1 MRARLAVR
9 MIGSS
14 AKGGEDM
21 TTMVRWSPLRD
32 LDAIERRFQRLLG
45 DSAWT
50 APGVLP
56 ATDVYETDGE
66 YIVELEVPG
75 FEQRELGIEVTGHL
89 LTVTGERKEEK
100 ETQEKAFRLH
110 ERLEDRFERRFELP
124 READTEHVRATFEK
138 GVLTVHAPKAARPRA
153 KKIAISKA

>member
-1 MRARLAVR
+1 
-9 MIGSS
+9 
-14 AKGGEDM
+14 M

-32 LDAIERRFQRLLG
+32 LDAIERRLQRLL
-45 DSAWT
+45 DDAART

-75 FEQRELGIEVTGHL
+75 FEQKELGIEVTDHL

-100 ETQEKAFRLH
+100 ETEEKAFRLH
-110 ERLEDRFERRFELP
+110 ERLEARFERRFELP
-124 READTEHVRATFEK
+124 READAEQLHAIFEK
-138 GVLTVHAPKAARPRA
+138 GVLAVHAPKAAPPTA
-153 KKIAISKA
+153 KRIEISKALARVIVRGGALGAAPHFI